1 MRLFFPRRKKQPFR
15 RNSEYLAY
23 FEGKIDQKPRKTSG
37 RLFCMRTSTL
47 ARRLRVWEHLFNQTL
62 TQTTHRKR
70 APFATMTTTKRD
82 FGVVSMWSQVEAAPK
97 VRVLIR
103 FVFYLFRRWGFS
115 AAKDHFVCEH
125 NVLHSVSFRE
135 YPFADL
141 SRFVVVALVIIRT
154 QSWGSRN
161 CFTRTKIRRK
171 CSSARALTETIT
183 VSL

>member
-70 APFATMTTTKRD
+70 APFATMTTTTKRD

-97 VRVLIR
+97 VRALIR
-103 FVFYLFRRWGFS
+103 FVFYLFRRVGGFRPP
-115 AAKDHFVCEH
+115 KTILCVNTTFCT
-125 NVLHSVSFRE
+125 R
-135 YPFADL
+135 
-141 SRFVVVALVIIRT
+141 SRFESTLSLTSLVLL
-154 QSWGSRN
+154 
-161 CFTRTKIRRK
+161 
-171 CSSARALTETIT
+171 SSL
-183 VSL
+183 S

>member
-23 FEGKIDQKPRKTSG
+23 FEGKRDQKTRKTSG

-97 VRVLIR
+97 VCIIIR
-103 FVFYLFRRWGFS
+103 FVFYLFRWGFS
-115 AAKDHFVCEH
+115 AAKDHCVN

>member
-1 MRLFFPRRKKQPFR
+1 
-15 RNSEYLAY
+15 
-23 FEGKIDQKPRKTSG
+23 
-37 RLFCMRTSTL
+37 MRTTTL

-70 APFATMTTTKRD
+70 APFATMTTTTTKRD
-82 FGVVSMWSQVEAAPK
+82 FGVASMWSQVEAAPK
-97 VRVLIR
+97 VRALIR
-103 FVFYLFRRWGFS
+103 FVFYLFRVVGGFRPPKTI
-115 AAKDHFVCEH
+115 ACV

-135 YPFADL
+135 ETFADL
-141 SRFVVVALVIIRT
+141 SRFVVVSLVIIRT

>member
-1 MRLFFPRRKKQPFR
+1 MHILLSLPPSKKTKNPQNER
-15 RNSEYLAY
+15 QYL
-23 FEGKIDQKPRKTSG
+23 
-37 RLFCMRTSTL
+37 LFCMRTSTL

-70 APFATMTTTKRD
+70 APFATMTTTTKSD

-97 VRVLIR
+97 VRALIR
-103 FVFYLFRRWGFS
+103 FVFYLFRRVGGFRPP
-115 AAKDHFVCEH
+115 KTILCVNTTFCTRH
-125 NVLHSVSFRE
+125 SFRE

-171 CSSARALTETIT
+171 CSSARALPETIT

>member
-1 MRLFFPRRKKQPFR
+1 MV
-15 RNSEYLAY
+15 A
-23 FEGKIDQKPRKTSG
+23 GGSG
-37 RLFCMRTSTL
+37 AKGMCDDSFCILSL
-47 ARRLRVWEHLFNQTL
+47 SLGV
-62 TQTTHRKR
+62 
-70 APFATMTTTKRD
+70 
-82 FGVVSMWSQVEAAPK
+82 FGRQRPLCVN
-97 VRVLIR
+97 
-103 FVFYLFRRWGFS
+103 
-115 AAKDHFVCEH
+115 

-141 SRFVVVALVIIRT
+141 SRFVVVALVIIMT

>member
-62 TQTTHRKR
+62 TQTNRRT
-70 APFATMTTTKRD
+70 PFATMTTKSD

-115 AAKDHFVCEH
+115 AAKEHFVCEH